1 MPKHRLPPE
10 GASVFVW
17 LLTESGAPDLTANI
31 HAGVETQA
39 LGRGRLSRL
48 RRGVKW
54 LFPTMR
60 NVLVRRSL
68 RAIDLSEVSSV
79 LVVGAGSDPYRHLFP
94 GAVTYVRLDR
104 VVQPGGTDVVADAT
118 ALPFRDKS
126 FECTIA
132 TEVLEYVQ
140 QPQTLAM
147 ELYRVLR
154 HQGLALLTVPFVFH
168 DHGDYWRPT
177 RRALGDLFRRYS
189 SVHIRAQGNRLH
201 AIMDLLTT
209 AFSPCPVLFPL
220 RVLSNL
226 LLVAPS
232 RFVSSDSHSTAPTGF
247 LVVARK

>member
-1 MPKHRLPPE
+1 M
-10 GASVFVW
+10 
-17 LLTESGAPDLTANI
+17 
-31 HAGVETQA
+31 
-39 LGRGRLSRL
+39 LSR
-48 RRGVKW
+48 RRMLIRPRSPASRVRL

-60 NVLVRRSL
+60 NVLIRRSL
-68 RAIDLSEVSSV
+68 RALDLRGLKSV
-79 LVVGAGSDPYRHLFP
+79 LVVGAGDDPYRDLFD
-94 GAVTYVRLDR
+94 GTATYIRSDR
-104 VVQPGGTDVVADAT
+104 VGRTGRTDVVADAA

-126 FECTIA
+126 FECTVA
-132 TEVLEYVQ
+132 TEVLEYVE
-140 QPQTLAM
+140 QPQTLAA

-154 HQGLALLTVPFVFH
+154 HRGLALLTVPFVFH